1 MVVVYTGVSLI
12 GRKGSMTV
20 VAQNQFPYGDF
31 LKLMDTCTSI
41 TCMYNVQ
48 NSLQITSH
56 TTAAAAL
63 AIQLHIPIG

>member
-31 LKLMDTCTSI
+31 LKLMDTGSGGVQHVCT
-41 TCMYNVQ
+41 T
-48 NSLQITSH
+48 
-56 TTAAAAL
+56 
-63 AIQLHIPIG
+63 